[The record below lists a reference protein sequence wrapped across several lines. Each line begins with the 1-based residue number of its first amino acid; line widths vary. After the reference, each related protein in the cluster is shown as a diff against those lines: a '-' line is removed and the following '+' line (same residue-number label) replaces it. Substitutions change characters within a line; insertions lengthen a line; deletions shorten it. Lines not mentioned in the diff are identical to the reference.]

1 MRRFSALLIV
11 VAAVLTGCAD
21 GKHKVLLPV
30 DGAAEGTKRVDL
42 LVATTRMRSTEPGE
56 MFSGERGHT
65 MSFADIGVSIPPDS
79 AREVG
84 QVQWPKGGTAN
95 PATDFATVHAKIV
108 ESAEAATL
116 FRAAVKRQPSRRVL
130 VFVHG
135 YNTQFADAVY
145 GFAQFV
151 HDSGTPAVPVLF
163 TWPSRAKLL
172 AYGYDRESANFSRDA
187 LEGVLRALA
196 ANPDVKEVS
205 VLAHSM
211 GNWLT
216 VEALRQ
222 MSIRK
227 EGIPAKIRDVV
238 LAAPDIDVDVFRRQI
253 KVIGERRPNMTIFVS
268 QDDKALEASRR
279 VWQSSAQLGAID
291 PEKEPLKSDLAKLGL
306 TVINL
311 TDVKSSDSLAHGKFA
326 SSPEVVRFIGNRLA
340 SGTTIGSGGEGSG
353 AASVGLLLTGVT
365 SKAGQVAGA
374 VITAPLAIVDP
385 GSREALGDA
394 IGQVVG
400 KDPAE

>member
-1 MRRFSALLIV
+1 MRRISALLIV
-11 VAAVLTGCAD
+11 LAAALSGCAD

-30 DGAAEGTKRVDL
+30 EGSTEGTKRVDL
-42 LVATTRMRSTEPGE
+42 LVATTRMRSADPSE

-79 AREVG
+79 AREIG
-84 QVQWPKGGTAN
+84 QVQWPKGSAAN
-95 PATDFATVHAKIV
+95 PATEFATVHANIV
-108 ESAEAATL
+108 EKPEAASL
-116 FRAAVKRQPSRRVL
+116 FRAAVMRQPSRRVL
-130 VFVHG
+130 VFIHG

-253 KVIGERRPNMTIFVS
+253 KVIGARRPNMTIFVS

-311 TDVKSSDSLAHGKFA
+311 TDVKATDSLAHGKFA

-340 SGTTIGSGGEGSG
+340 SGTTIGSGGEGSS
-353 AASVGLLLTGVT
+353 AESVGMLLTSVT

-385 GSREALGDA
+385 KSRESLGDA